1 MFCPFGQRLIGT
13 RRKHDPLMY
22 ILLPQPFSQ
31 IQRCRKMRKSI
42 TTGLLG
48 SGDDDALPVTEFFS
62 ARSADKRTT
71 QRCEASG

>member
-1 MFCPFGQRLIGT
+1 
-13 RRKHDPLMY
+13 MY

-48 SGDDDALPVTEFFS
+48 SGDDDALPVTEFFLPVLPTS
-62 ARSADKRTT
+62 ARRSVVKRAAEST
-71 QRCEASG
+71 RFPAPSLFL